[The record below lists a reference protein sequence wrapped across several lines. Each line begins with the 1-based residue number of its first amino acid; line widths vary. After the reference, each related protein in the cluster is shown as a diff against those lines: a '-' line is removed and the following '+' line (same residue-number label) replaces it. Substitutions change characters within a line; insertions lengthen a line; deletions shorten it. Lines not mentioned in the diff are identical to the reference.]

1 MTLQEF
7 FTEHPKAA
15 LGYSGGVDSSY
26 LLWAA
31 VNAGAD
37 IAPYYIQ
44 TAFQPA
50 FELEDAQRLCAQ
62 IGVKLNVIRLD
73 ALADPVW
80 RPTRP
85 TAATTARWG
94 YSGRCGPERRPT
106 ATTFCWTAP
115 TPATTRATAPGMKAL
130 REMEVR
136 SPLRECGLTKA
147 MIRQESR
154 KAGLFTWDKP
164 AYACLAPVPTGR
176 TITSELLRR
185 VEGLRRRCLPWA
197 LRISGCGCT
206 TRPPG
211 SNCPRAS
218 WPKRWSSG
226 RPSGRRWLPG
236 LTLCCWTPRRDEERP
251 MEQQEIL
258 NLLQQVAD
266 GSVTPQQAQLQLKM
280 APFFEDLGF
289 CQAGPPPGAAP
300 GRGRSDLR
308 SRQNAGADPRHC
320 GGHAGLGP
328 AHGADHP
335 YGAPRPP
342 RPWEGLP
349 FRYDP

>member
-15 LGYSGGVDSSY
+15 LGFSGGVDSSY

-73 ALADPVW
+73 ALADPRV
-80 RPTRP
+80 
-85 TAATTARWG
+85 AANPANRCYYCKVGLFGALRARAKADG
-94 YSGRCGPERRPT
+94 YDLLLDGTNASDDAGDR
-106 ATTFCWTAP
+106 
-115 TPATTRATAPGMKAL
+115 PGMKAL

-164 AYACLAPVPTGR
+164 AYACLATRVPTGR

-185 VEGLRRRCLPWA
+185 VEGAETA
-197 LRISGCGCT
+197 LFALGFTDFRV
-206 TRPPG
+206 R
-211 SNCPRAS
+211 
-218 WPKRWSSG
+218 
-226 RPSGRRWLPG
+226 LY
-236 LTLCCWTPRRDEERP
+236 DEAAR
-251 MEQQEIL
+251 
-258 NLLQQVAD
+258 
-266 GSVTPQQAQLQLKM
+266 LQLPEGQLAKAVEQRQAIRQAL
-280 APFFEDLGF
+280 APWFDIVLLDT
-289 CQAGPPPGAAP
+289 QT
-300 GRGRSDLR
+300 R
-308 SRQNAGADPRHC
+308 
-320 GGHAGLGP
+320 
-328 AHGADHP
+328 
-335 YGAPRPP
+335 
-342 RPWEGLP
+342 
-349 FRYDP
+349 

>member
-15 LGYSGGVDSSY
+15 LGFSGGVDSSY

-73 ALADPVW
+73 ALADPCV
-80 RPTRP
+80 
-85 TAATTARWG
+85 AANPANRCYYCKVGLFGALRARAKADG
-94 YSGRCGPERRPT
+94 YDLLLDGTNASDDAGDR
-106 ATTFCWTAP
+106 
-115 TPATTRATAPGMKAL
+115 PGMKAL

-136 SPLRECGLTKA
+136 SLLRECGLTKA

-164 AYACLAPVPTGR
+164 AYACLATRVPTGR

-185 VEGLRRRCLPWA
+185 VEGAETA
-197 LRISGCGCT
+197 LFALGFTDFRV
-206 TRPPG
+206 R
-211 SNCPRAS
+211 
-218 WPKRWSSG
+218 
-226 RPSGRRWLPG
+226 LY
-236 LTLCCWTPRRDEERP
+236 DEAAR
-251 MEQQEIL
+251 
-258 NLLQQVAD
+258 
-266 GSVTPQQAQLQLKM
+266 LQLPEGQLAKAVEQRQAIRQAL
-280 APFFEDLGF
+280 APWFDVVLLDT
-289 CQAGPPPGAAP
+289 QT
-300 GRGRSDLR
+300 R
-308 SRQNAGADPRHC
+308 
-320 GGHAGLGP
+320 
-328 AHGADHP
+328 
-335 YGAPRPP
+335 
-342 RPWEGLP
+342 
-349 FRYDP
+349 

>member
-15 LGYSGGVDSSY
+15 LGFSGGVDSSY

-50 FELEDAQRLCAQ
+50 FEFEDAQRLCAQ

-73 ALADPVW
+73 ALADPRV
-80 RPTRP
+80 
-85 TAATTARWG
+85 AANPANRCYYCKVGLFGALRARAKADG
-94 YSGRCGPERRPT
+94 YDLLLDGTNASDDAGDR
-106 ATTFCWTAP
+106 
-115 TPATTRATAPGMKAL
+115 PGMKAL

-164 AYACLAPVPTGR
+164 AYACLATRVPTGR

-185 VEGLRRRCLPWA
+185 VEGAETA
-197 LRISGCGCT
+197 LFALGFTDFRV
-206 TRPPG
+206 R
-211 SNCPRAS
+211 
-218 WPKRWSSG
+218 
-226 RPSGRRWLPG
+226 LY
-236 LTLCCWTPRRDEERP
+236 DEAAR
-251 MEQQEIL
+251 
-258 NLLQQVAD
+258 
-266 GSVTPQQAQLQLKM
+266 LQLPEGQLAKAVEQRQAIRQAL
-280 APFFEDLGF
+280 APWFDVVLLDT
-289 CQAGPPPGAAP
+289 QT
-300 GRGRSDLR
+300 R
-308 SRQNAGADPRHC
+308 
-320 GGHAGLGP
+320 
-328 AHGADHP
+328 
-335 YGAPRPP
+335 
-342 RPWEGLP
+342 
-349 FRYDP
+349 